1 MFTLFVIGS
10 TSSLASSYSDTRLEF
25 FSNIHIIQVF
35 GFKKINLSYLDSENI
50 TEYKYNVLDSRLG
63 NLNTG
68 NNCDAKKK
76 SLKLITAAADR

>member
-76 SLKLITAAADR
+76 KSEVNHSCG